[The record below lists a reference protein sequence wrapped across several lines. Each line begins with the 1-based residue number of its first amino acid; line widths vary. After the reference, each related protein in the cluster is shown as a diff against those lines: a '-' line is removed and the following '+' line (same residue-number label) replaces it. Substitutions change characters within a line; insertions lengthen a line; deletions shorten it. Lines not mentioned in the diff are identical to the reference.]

1 MRRALDTDDDF
12 RMDEPAEKEKRKM
25 WHFGE
30 EANIDSL
37 SSWAKNEKDQPGTI
51 QKYNPQLI
59 PCCNPDHPKKE
70 QLPLP
75 LHNNQEISLTSA
87 E

>member
-1 MRRALDTDDDF
+1 MHKKPLRRALDTDDDF

-37 SSWAKNEKDQPGTI
+37 SSWPRMKRTGDNTKVYGSI
-51 QKYNPQLI
+51 
-59 PCCNPDHPKKE
+59 
-70 QLPLP
+70 
-75 LHNNQEISLTSA
+75 ISLL
-87 E
+87 

>member
-1 MRRALDTDDDF
+1 MHQGPLGRALDTDDDF

-37 SSWAKNEKDQPGTI
+37 SSWAKNEKDQGQYKSTI
-51 QKYNPQLI
+51 LN
-59 PCCNPDHPKKE
+59 
-70 QLPLP
+70 
-75 LHNNQEISLTSA
+75 
-87 E
+87 